1 MTHLMTWEEGLIAVA
16 RDREV
21 TGEMLRVLLVILARR
36 DTSQSTS
43 LSQGEIA
50 EILTMK
56 RQNVSAAINR
66 LVAKGIT
73 ALRVEV
79 FTRYPVEESYN
90 FIVHKAA
97 EATFQY
103 L

>member
-1 MTHLMTWEEGLIAVA
+1 MTWEEGLIAVA

-21 TGEMLRVLLVILARR
+21 TGEMLRVLLVILVKRE
-36 DTSQSTS
+36 TSEKSTS

-79 FTRYPVEESYN
+79 FTRYRLEESYN